1 MVLADPTA
9 KAAHYKHNDDE
20 NQASDTLGDGK
31 TFRRYTEPIYQP
43 LEQPLSARAEQKLRT
58 RRALMDAALA
68 QLSADRGFG
77 SLSLREVAREAGIA
91 PTSFYRHFAE
101 LDELGLALVDEG
113 GVALR
118 QLMRQARKRIAR
130 NGSAI
135 STSVDTFMEYLGNNS
150 NLLRLMLRES
160 TGVSES
166 FRTAIRAE
174 IDHFVTE
181 LAADLA
187 RIAEEQKKPLSDPK
201 LVAEAMVT
209 LVFNQGADALDA
221 TASEKEALKVKLKTQ
236 LRMVLVGSRTIARH
250 KPKP

>member
-1 MVLADPTA
+1 MPT
-9 KAAHYKHNDDE
+9 
-20 NQASDTLGDGK
+20 
-31 TFRRYTEPIYQP
+31 
-43 LEQPLSARAEQKLRT
+43 RAEQKLLT

-91 PTSFYRHFAE
+91 PTSFYRHFAD
-101 LDELGLALVDEG
+101 LDELGLVLVDEG

-135 STSVDTFMEYLGNNS
+135 ATSVDTFMEYLGNNAT
-150 NLLRLMLRES
+150 LFRLMLRER
-160 TGVSES
+160 TGGSKP
-166 FRTAIRAE
+166 FRTAIKAE

-181 LAADLA
+181 LADDL
-187 RIAEEQKKPLSDPK
+187 RRFAEEQRKPLAEPR

-209 LVFNQGADALDA
+209 LVFNQGADALDG
-221 TASEKEALKVKLKTQ
+221 TAKEREELKAKLKIE
-236 LRMVLVGSRTIARH
+236 LRMILIGSQRLAKTAARDC
-250 KPKP
+250 

>member
-1 MVLADPTA
+1 M
-9 KAAHYKHNDDE
+9 
-20 NQASDTLGDGK
+20 
-31 TFRRYTEPIYQP
+31 
-43 LEQPLSARAEQKLRT
+43 SARAEQKLRT

-130 NGSAI
+130 DGSAI

-150 NLLRLMLRES
+150 NLFRLMLRES
-160 TGVSES
+160 TGVSKS
-166 FRTAIRAE
+166 FRTAIKAE

-209 LVFNQGADALDA
+209 LVFNQGAEALDA
-221 TASEKEALKVKLKTQ
+221 TPKERDELKVKLKTE
-236 LRMVLVGSRTIARH
+236 LRMVLVGSRTLSRH
-250 KPKP
+250 SVGK

>member
-1 MVLADPTA
+1 MSV
-9 KAAHYKHNDDE
+9 
-20 NQASDTLGDGK
+20 
-31 TFRRYTEPIYQP
+31 
-43 LEQPLSARAEQKLRT
+43 RAEQKLRT

-130 NGSAI
+130 DGSAI
-135 STSVDTFMEYLGNNS
+135 STSIETFMEYLGNNA
-150 NLLRLMLRES
+150 NLFRLMLRER
-160 TGVSES
+160 TGVSKP
-166 FRTAIRAE
+166 FRTAVQAE

-181 LAADLA
+181 LADDL
-187 RIAEEQKKPLSDPK
+187 RRFAEEEGKPLGCPPGGGSDGHSGIQPGRRSPGRHCQRAGSAQGQ
-201 LVAEAMVT
+201 AENRAT
-209 LVFNQGADALDA
+209 DDSDWFPGTGPTSWKNQ
-221 TASEKEALKVKLKTQ
+221 LKVKP
-236 LRMVLVGSRTIARH
+236 VASCPADS
-250 KPKP
+250 PE

>member
-1 MVLADPTA
+1 
-9 KAAHYKHNDDE
+9 
-20 NQASDTLGDGK
+20 
-31 TFRRYTEPIYQP
+31 
-43 LEQPLSARAEQKLRT
+43 
-58 RRALMDAALA
+58 MDAALA

-91 PTSFYRHFAE
+91 PTSFYRHFSE

-135 STSVDTFMEYLGNNS
+135 STSVDTFMEYLGNNA
-150 NLLRLMLRES
+150 NLFRLMLRER
-160 TGVSES
+160 TGVSKP

-181 LAADLA
+181 LADDLSRFAD
-187 RIAEEQKKPLSDPK
+187 EEGRLLSDPRI
-201 LVAEAMVT
+201 VAEAMVT
-209 LVFNQGADALDA
+209 LVFNQGAEALDC
-221 TASEKEALKVKLKTQ
+221 TPKERDILKTKLKQ
-236 LRMVLVGSRTIARH
+236 ELRMILVGSQTLASMSQN
-250 KPKP
+250 

>member
-1 MVLADPTA
+1 M
-9 KAAHYKHNDDE
+9 
-20 NQASDTLGDGK
+20 
-31 TFRRYTEPIYQP
+31 
-43 LEQPLSARAEQKLRT
+43 SARAEQKMRT
-58 RRALMDAALA
+58 RRALMDAALR

-135 STSVDTFMEYLGNNS
+135 NTSVETFMEYLTDNANLFRL
-150 NLLRLMLRES
+150 LLRER
-160 TGVSES
+160 TGLSKQ
-166 FRTAIRAE
+166 FRTAIQAE

-181 LAADLA
+181 LADDLN
-187 RIAEEQKKPLSDPK
+187 RFGEDQGKPLSDPR

-209 LVFNQGADALDA
+209 LVFNQGAEALDA
-221 TASEKEALKVKLKTQ
+221 TPKEKEILKAKLKTE
-236 LRMVLVGSRTIARH
+236 LRMVLIGAQMMAREAQRQQAR
-250 KPKP
+250 KN